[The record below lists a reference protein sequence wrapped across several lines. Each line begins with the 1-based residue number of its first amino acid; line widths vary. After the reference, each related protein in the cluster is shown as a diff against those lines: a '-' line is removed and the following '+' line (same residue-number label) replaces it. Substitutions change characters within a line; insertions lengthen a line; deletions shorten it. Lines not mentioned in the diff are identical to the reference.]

1 MTFRVEE
8 KILVN
13 IKDMLKVKNFLRNNK
28 AKTLYPKRQINSLYF
43 DNVTSQMFVDSEE
56 GCVPRKKIRIRHYGK
71 KNEILKLETKISS
84 VEGKFKTTKKIDKNF
99 YNTIKKKGFFD
110 LQYGWCKPVIW
121 TQYERKYFAFDDFR
135 ITLDEKIK
143 YFNVNNGLIA
153 NDKYL
158 IFEIKTPIKT
168 DINKLIQT
176 FPFSRTRFSKY
187 ANGVNLLNS

>member
-1 MTFRVEE
+1 MTFRIEE

-13 IKDMLKVKNFLRNNK
+13 INDVFKVKNFLKNNK
-28 AKTLYPKRQINSLYF
+28 AETLYPKRQVNSLYF
-43 DNVTSQMFVDSEE
+43 DNFSFQMFADSEE
-56 GCVPRKKIRIRHYGK
+56 GCVPRKKIRVRYYDK

-84 VEGKFKTTKKIDKNF
+84 IEGKFKTTKKINKNL

-121 TQYERKYFAFDDFR
+121 TQYERKYFAFGEYR

-143 YFNVNNGLIA
+143 YFNVNNRLISS
-153 NDKYL
+153 DKYV
-158 IFEIKTPIKT
+158 IFEIKTPVKT

-187 ANGVNLLNS
+187 ANGINLLNS